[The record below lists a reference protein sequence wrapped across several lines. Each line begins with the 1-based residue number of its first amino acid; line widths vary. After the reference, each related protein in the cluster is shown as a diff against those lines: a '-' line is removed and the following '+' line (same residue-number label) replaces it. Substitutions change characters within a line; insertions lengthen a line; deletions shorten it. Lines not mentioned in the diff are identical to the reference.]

1 MICYRCGGDAGRND
15 ICPHC
20 NADIKIFQKVER
32 ASNSYYND
40 GLQKA
45 QVRNL
50 SGAIISLRQA
60 LKLYK
65 YNTQARNLLGLVYY
79 EMGEVV
85 DALSEWVISANY
97 KPEDNLAINYL
108 REIKENRS
116 QLDAVNQ
123 TIKKYNQALLYCRQ
137 DSRDLAIIQL
147 KKVLSLNPKLVKGH
161 QLLALLYM
169 QEKQPEKAK
178 RALRDAGRIDTDN
191 TTTLRYLKEVNRQ
204 LKEKGKDNKP
214 KNDDLISYQSGNE
227 TIIMPKRFRESS
239 LGGTLG
245 YILIGLIVGVAAT
258 VFLIVPGVKSKI
270 KEDAKN
276 SLLDA
281 NDTISNNAITISDLE
296 RQIEDL
302 QNQIDESE
310 SKDSE
315 EKAKTAACE
324 DLLNAYVAYTSE
336 DTVSAGSYLEK
347 IDSSMLSGQALE
359 TYNTINDSVSATY
372 LEDLYNE
379 AYGYYTAY
387 DYENAAKSFQKIVD
401 QDESYRDGS
410 AAYYLAQ
417 SYRKLEKMEDAKK
430 YYQYIL
436 DNYPGTEK
444 ANTAANY
451 VDAQ

>member
-108 REIKENRS
+108 REIKENCS

-310 SKDSE
+310 SKD
-315 EKAKTAACE
+315 
-324 DLLNAYVAYTSE
+324 
-336 DTVSAGSYLEK
+336 TVSAGSYLEK
-347 IDSSMLSGQALE
+347 LDSSMLSGQALE

-401 QDESYRDGS
+401 QDESYKDGS

-417 SYRKLEKMEDAKK
+417 SYRKLEKMDDAKK

>member
-1 MICYRCGGDAGRND
+1 MICYRCGGDAGKSD

-20 NADIKIFQKVER
+20 SADIKIFQKVER

-97 KPEDNLAINYL
+97 KPDDNLAINYL

-116 QLDAVNQ
+116 QLDAANQ

-239 LGGTLG
+239 VGSTLG
-245 YILIGLIVGVAAT
+245 YILIGLLVGVAAT
-258 VFLIVPGVKSKI
+258 VFLIVPGVKSTI

-276 SLLDA
+276 SLLEA
-281 NDTISNNAITISDLE
+281 NDTISNNAITISDLQS
-296 RQIEDL
+296 QIADL
-302 QNQIDESE
+302 QEQIDESK

-315 EKAKTAACE
+315 EATKTATYEA
-324 DLLNAYVAYTSE
+324 LLNAYVAYTSN

-347 IDSSMLSGQALE
+347 VDASILTGQALDAYNSINE
-359 TYNTINDSVSATY
+359 TVSANY
-372 LEDLYNE
+372 LEELYNE

-387 DYENAAKSFQKIVD
+387 DYENAAESFQKIVD

-417 SYRKLEKMEDAKK
+417 SYRKTENMDAAKT

-451 VDAQ
+451 VNAQ

>member
-245 YILIGLIVGVAAT
+245 YILIGLIVGLAAT
-258 VFLIVPGVKSKI
+258 VFWRVPGVKSKI

-315 EKAKTAACE
+315 EKAKTAAYE

>member
-315 EKAKTAACE
+315 EKAKTEAYE

>member
-315 EKAKTAACE
+315 EAAKTAAYE

-372 LEDLYNE
+372 FEDLYNE

-417 SYRKLEKMEDAKK
+417 SYRKLEKMDDAKK

>member
-79 EMGEVV
+79 EMGGVV

-315 EKAKTAACE
+315 EKAKTAAYE

>member
-1 MICYRCGGDAGRND
+1 MICYRCGGGAGRND

-315 EKAKTAACE
+315 EKAKTAAYE

>member
-315 EKAKTAACE
+315 EKAKTSAYE

>member
-1 MICYRCGGDAGRND
+1 MRCYNCGAELGKGDNCQNCGTNVKVYK
-15 ICPHC
+15 
-20 NADIKIFQKVER
+20 KILM
-32 ASNSYYND
+32 ASNAYYND
-40 GLQKA
+40 ALEKA
-45 QVRNL
+45 GVRDL
-50 SGAIISLRQA
+50 SGAIESLKISLRFY
-60 LKLYK
+60 KL
-65 YNTQARNLLGLVYY
+65 NIDARNLLGLVYY

-85 DALSEWVISANY
+85 TALTEWVISKNY
-97 KPEDNLAINYL
+97 QPKDNLASRYL
-108 REIKENRS
+108 DEVQKNQAR
-116 QLDAVNQ
+116 LDSVNQ

-315 EKAKTAACE
+315 EAAKTAAYE
-324 DLLNAYVAYTSE
+324 DLLNAYVAYASE

>member
-1 MICYRCGGDAGRND
+1 MICYRCGEDAGRND

-97 KPEDNLAINYL
+97 NSEDNLAINYL

-116 QLDAVNQ
+116 QLDAANQ
-123 TIKKYNQALLYCRQ
+123 TIKKYNQALLYCKQ

-258 VFLIVPGVKSKI
+258 VFLVVPGVRSKI

-296 RQIEDL
+296 SQIDDL
-302 QNQIDESE
+302 QNQIDESK

-315 EKAKTAACE
+315 EAAKTAAYE

-347 IDSSMLSGQALE
+347 VDSSYLSGQALE
-359 TYNTINDSVSATY
+359 TYNTINESVSATY
-372 LEDLYNE
+372 YDELYNE
-379 AYGYYTAY
+379 AYEYYTKY
-387 DYENAAKSFQKIVD
+387 DYEKAVESFQKIVD
-401 QDESYRDGS
+401 QDEAYRDGS

-417 SYRKLEKMEDAKK
+417 SYRKLEKMDEAKK

>member
-79 EMGEVV
+79 EMVEVV

-315 EKAKTAACE
+315 EAAKTAAYE

-436 DNYPGTEK
+436 DNYSGTEK